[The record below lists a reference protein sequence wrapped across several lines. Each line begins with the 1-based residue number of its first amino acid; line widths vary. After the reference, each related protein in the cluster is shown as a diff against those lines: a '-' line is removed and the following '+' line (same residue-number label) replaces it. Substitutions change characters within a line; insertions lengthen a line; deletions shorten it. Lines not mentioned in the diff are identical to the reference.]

1 MNHTHKLTKKSGEDE
16 HERDGEKKK
25 NNGIAYLV
33 KTEII
38 PYLSHSKLS
47 YCEITIIPPTDI
59 SIDRII
65 PFSNKAWI
73 GFILLLLKFNNFFMK
88 NYSK

>member
-1 MNHTHKLTKKSGEDE
+1 MKSGEDE

-47 YCEITIIPPTDI
+47 YCEITIILLTYI
-59 SIDRII
+59 SIDKII
-65 PFSNKAWI
+65 PFSNNSVIYLHIKPNTVGYI
-73 GFILLLLKFNNFFMK
+73 NKMRIRD
-88 NYSK
+88 